1 MCGSSPLTFVQVS
14 KSFVSAQFR
23 QMTEEAEA
31 NPQMA
36 AAYGLRRIYDEYI
49 STPAT
54 ESLIFRRAEAIRA
67 AEGGISH
74 AELGRRMPEGG
85 PLGFWIF
92 MRRSGGEYVIVD
104 TLQTVGCDY
113 Y

>member
-14 KSFVSAQFR
+14 KAFVSAQF
-23 QMTEEAEA
+23 QLMTQEAEA
-31 NPQMA
+31 DPQMA

-67 AEGGISH
+67 AEGISH
-74 AELGRRMPEGG
+74 AELGRRMEGG